1 MTNQERVGRAKSR
14 LKKDPLDWVDEAPK
28 SGADPLQDVI
38 ASAAY
43 DLLMTAILVTDAD
56 MVIRYANPAAMSL
69 FTTAEPEIQKDLPHF
84 SVGKMVGQNIDMFH
98 KNPAHQRGMMAKM
111 TAPHDGS
118 FKTGDVTM
126 AFRVTRL
133 MPDGKTLAGYLVEHR
148 DVTYERDSREQVSKL
163 FQKLDAMAEGQLA
176 GNTSSQLDIG
186 DLKGVFQDLAEKV
199 NSMIA
204 MRNDVSA
211 QVLGWIKGFTA
222 GDLVTPAPVFSGE
235 SAAVTEAIEA
245 ARLLAVESR
254 KKVDE
259 ANHSIE
265 QFLEEIAS
273 MAEAHNAGRIDVF
286 MDSDAFLGSLRVVA
300 DNVNSMICGHIT
312 VKQQM
317 LDILECFS
325 LGDFDAPF
333 PVLPGKRAYISEGV
347 EAMRANFKSVLAE
360 IGRISGAISEG
371 QLDVSIDS
379 SKFEGDYRN
388 IIDQFA
394 AVLEILNAAF
404 RAITVEVSQTSVA
417 VAQMSEA
424 AKELASNSQIQSAS
438 VDEVSASAEETDT
451 QVKAN
456 AASAAQANSL
466 VSGAAVVADEGKEKI
481 GQMVKAME
489 DIRASSQDIAKII
502 KVIDEIAFQ
511 TNLLALNA
519 AVEAARAG
527 QHGRGFAV
535 VAQEVR
541 NLAAR
546 SAKAAR
552 ETSDLIENAGA
563 RVQTGVKIADEASRA
578 FVSIAG
584 DIGKVRSFMNEISV
598 ASNEQARGVAQINT
612 AMGEVA
618 KTALATSQQAE
629 EVADSVAEIVR
640 AADRMRNE
648 MGRFT
653 LRTDSQDDVP
663 VIPDLQ
669 SLPPDLLAQIQSMIQ
684 GRTGAVSA
692 AEPKGRNV
700 DRDERGFGGF

>member
-14 LKKDPLDWVDEAPK
+14 LKKDPLDWVDDAPK
-28 SGADPLQDVI
+28 AGADPMQDLIV
-38 ASAAY
+38 SSAY
-43 DLLMTAILVTDAD
+43 DLLMTAILVTDPD

-69 FTTAEPEIQKDLPHF
+69 FSKAEPEIRKDLPHF
-84 SVGKMVGQNIDMFH
+84 SVDKMVGQSIDIFH
-98 KNPAHQRGMMAKM
+98 HDATRQRTMMEKM
-111 TAPHDGS
+111 TGPFDGS
-118 FKTGDVTM
+118 FKTGEVTM

-133 MPDGKTLAGYLVEHR
+133 MSNDNALAGYLVEHS
-148 DVTYERDSREQVSKL
+148 DVTYERDTREQVSKL
-163 FQKLDAMAEGQLA
+163 FNKLDALAEEQLA
-176 GNTSSQLDIG
+176 GNTSSQLESAE
-186 DLKGVFQDLAEKV
+186 LKGVYGELAEKI

-204 MRNDVSA
+204 MRNEVSS

-222 GDLVTPAPVFSGE
+222 GDLETPAPVFPGE
-235 SAAVTEAIEA
+235 SAAVTEAIER

-254 KKVDE
+254 KMVDE
-259 ANHSIE
+259 ASQSIE
-265 QFLEEIAS
+265 QFLQEIAS
-273 MAEAHNAGRIDVF
+273 MAKAHNDGQIDVY
-286 MDSDAFLGSLRVVA
+286 MDSNLFTGSLRVVA
-300 DNVNSMICGHIT
+300 NNVNSMILGHIS

-333 PVLPGKRAYISEGV
+333 PVLPGKRAFISEGV
-347 EAMRANFKSVLAE
+347 EAMRANFKSVLEE
-360 IGRISGAISEG
+360 IARISGAISEG
-371 QLDVSIDS
+371 HLDVNVDT

-394 AVLEILNAAF
+394 VLLDVLNTAF

-417 VAQMSEA
+417 VEQMSEA
-424 AKELASNSQIQSAS
+424 ARELASNSQIQSAS

-456 AASAAQANSL
+456 AASAAQANTL

-552 ETSDLIENAGA
+552 ETSDLIESAGA

-598 ASNEQARGVAQINT
+598 ASHEQARGVAQINT

-629 EVADSVAEIVR
+629 EVAESVAEIAR
-640 AADRMRNE
+640 ATDRMRNE
-648 MGRFT
+648 MARFS
-653 LRTDSQDDVP
+653 LRTEVADEMSM
-663 VIPDLQ
+663 IPDLQ
-669 SLPPDLLAQIQSMIQ
+669 SLPPELLAQIQAMIQ
-684 GRTGAVSA
+684 GRTGVADA
-692 AEPKGRNV
+692 AGPKGRNV